1 MVEARQGGSELDFAD
16 AEHMEDLSMKL
27 IRRVS
32 RFSFA
37 ICFLLFTVADRQV
50 VAQNASPTPVVV
62 DHVTVPLLV
71 EGNRPF
77 IDVTFHLPN
86 GAPRTARFLIDSG
99 GGGFLIA
106 EPLARD
112 LGLRWGAISR
122 EEGTDFASPEVPPKA
137 SVGEFPLDLNPKR
150 VWILIGVT
158 NILSKAAPG
167 HADGMF
173 PAQLLAQYHVVLDY
187 PKGTFTLARPGVLTP
202 KGDALPMPVSKQSGF
217 PRTEIEVAGVTYG
230 FLIDTGAS
238 FTMVSEVL
246 LKSWGRDHQDW
257 PRHPGAVG
265 EAATLGGQ
273 TLETMFLP
281 GGRWGA
287 YQLQQFGVVSQHE
300 GTFERYM
307 SSMMTAPI
315 VGSLAGNVLK
325 RFRLEL
331 DYPNA
336 KLYISTP

>member
-1 MVEARQGGSELDFAD
+1 MKPNRRTFLVTFA
-16 AEHMEDLSMKL
+16 A
-27 IRRVS
+27 
-32 RFSFA
+32 
-37 ICFLLFTVADRQV
+37 CLLFFILADRQV
-50 VAQNASPTPVVV
+50 LAQNAAPPARAAGVV

-86 GAPRTARFLIDSG
+86 GSTRTARFLIDSG
-99 GGGFLIA
+99 GGRFLMT
-106 EPLARD
+106 ESLARD
-112 LGLRWGAISR
+112 LGLHPGPVQEEDGEKFAIA
-122 EEGTDFASPEVPPKA
+122 DVPPKA
-137 SVGEFPLDLNPKR
+137 FVGDFPLKLNPAR
-150 VWILIGVT
+150 VLIFAQE
-158 NILSKAAPG
+158 NLLPKAAPG
-167 HADGMF
+167 HADGLF
-173 PAQLLAQYHVVLDY
+173 PGHVLAQYHVVFDY
-187 PKGTFTLARPGVLTP
+187 PKNTFTLALPGVLIP
-202 KGDALPMPVSKQSGF
+202 KGSAAPMPVSTPSGF
-217 PRTEIEVAGVTYG
+217 PRTEIEVAGLRYG

-246 LKSWGRDHQDW
+246 LKSWGHDHPDW

-265 EAATLGGQ
+265 DAATLGGGV
-273 TLETMFLP
+273 LETMLVP
-281 GGRWGA
+281 GGRWGGQ
-287 YQLQQFGVVSQHE
+287 QLQEFGVVSQRE

-336 KLYISTP
+336 KLYVSAP